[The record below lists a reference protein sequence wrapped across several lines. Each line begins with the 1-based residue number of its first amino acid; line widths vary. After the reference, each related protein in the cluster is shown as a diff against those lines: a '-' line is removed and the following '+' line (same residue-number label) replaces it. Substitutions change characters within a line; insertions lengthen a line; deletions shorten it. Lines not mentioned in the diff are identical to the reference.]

1 MATGLTSLAFIIE
14 RRGKNKKRRRFL
26 GVTSTL
32 INLFTSFC
40 PLLDGL
46 FERSL
51 VAGVDTMQILFSHAL
66 VQISVMT
73 IQIAL
78 VLIFTFLVFDIPS
91 RGPFIL
97 VILLLVFQGAT
108 GMAFGMLFSCFW
120 YSSYLT
126 NISCSQASSSLP
138 SVNRRTPPSWWSSAP
153 SIPTWFSVV
162 SEGCLGSTWQ
172 FLSMMPFCRHNLA
185 TWGDAPLD
193 SLLQLLPTADTAHG
207 DAEAHSLAWLVH
219 RGHWRLDR
227 LRRHWILVLHLRRPG
242 GGHL

>member
-1 MATGLTSLAFIIE
+1 MIVPHLQLGSPVYGDSLKQGYLEYMAPGVVVSICYIMATGLTSLAFIIE
-14 RRGKNKKRRRFL
+14 RRGKLQRREFFL
-26 GVTSTL
+26 KIKVLKILS
-32 INLFTSFC
+32 S

-108 GMAFGMLFSCFW
+108 GMAFGKKS
-120 YSSYLT
+120 
-126 NISCSQASSSLP
+126 
-138 SVNRRTPPSWWSSAP
+138 
-153 SIPTWFSVV
+153 
-162 SEGCLGSTWQ
+162 
-172 FLSMMPFCRHNLA
+172 
-185 TWGDAPLD
+185 
-193 SLLQLLPTADTAHG
+193 
-207 DAEAHSLAWLVH
+207 
-219 RGHWRLDR
+219 
-227 LRRHWILVLHLRRPG
+227 G
-242 GGHL
+242 GAVFTKMIIF